1 MKSEVVEAI
10 RMLAKEK
17 EIDESRLFTMI
28 EEALKAAYRKNSP
41 RNEAVPSML
50 DVHVDRDTGAISVFA
65 KKTIVE
71 EVEMPTNQITL
82 EEAQKLDCRFAG
94 LDLNPEAIAVCQNRL
109 PPKDLTVACPCGGE
123 AVLLAENDTENGRFT
138 IGGLEVSHP
147 DFSAKTTPLD
157 SLESWET
164 GVIRDGVFY
173 ADQSFRRS
181 FRYPELQQ
189 SLKTEQ
195 AVEAVMSAARRA
207 LG

>member
-82 EEAQKLDCRFAG
+82 EEAQKLNRSRARQDLRGILRQGERDSHRYRPADRASCGLCGPGPHGGRAG
-94 LDLNPEAIAVCQNRL
+94 TRSD
-109 PPKDLTVACPCGGE
+109 DS
-123 AVLLAENDTENGRFT
+123 GR
-138 IGGLEVSHP
+138 G
-147 DFSAKTTPLD
+147 
-157 SLESWET
+157 
-164 GVIRDGVFY
+164 
-173 ADQSFRRS
+173 
-181 FRYPELQQ
+181 
-189 SLKTEQ
+189 
-195 AVEAVMSAARRA
+195 AA
-207 LG
+207 